1 MRRLPIQ
8 LAPIA
13 IAIACGCII
22 FTSRSANAQ
31 LGTAPAKKVSGPVG
45 ELAPAR
51 APSTAPAPVSVLPPA
66 PSAPDLTISISPD
79 KAEIYPGHAFTCT
92 ELDATTTPSSPVG
105 SDDGENAAVILA
117 DRVPVKGAV
126 RFPSFI
132 LDYKGSGKIRL
143 TYAIVKITLPDQDF
157 EFTLDDT
164 ELSNLLGIDSSLII
178 DGPTHI
184 VSNDP
189 NDMRRQG
196 SSPFAPC
203 GLVANEIPLEAP
215 GLGFVAPVEIR
226 MTAYSIDAGADQTE
240 IEVSTSAEVEYI
252 P

>member
-13 IAIACGCII
+13 LSCACI
-22 FTSRSANAQ
+22 FTGQYSNAQ
-31 LGTAPAKKVSGPVG
+31 LLAAAPAS
-45 ELAPAR
+45 
-51 APSTAPAPVSVLPPA
+51 APAPIPA
-66 PSAPDLTISISPD
+66 PAPTAPDLTISISPD

-92 ELDATTTPSSPVG
+92 ELDATTAPSSPAG
-105 SDDGENAAVILA
+105 TDDGKNLAVNLA
-117 DRVPVKGAV
+117 DRVPVTGAV

-164 ELSNLLGIDSSLII
+164 ELSNLLGIDSSLVI

-189 NDMRRQG
+189 HDMRRQG

-203 GLVANEIPLEAP
+203 GLVANEIPLAAP

-226 MTAYSIDAGADQTE
+226 MTAYSTDSGADQTE